1 MLVLLFLVYILFTP
15 FPTFLFRSYCRP
27 YFRRRAGNLEGLAL
41 AAFLGVASGYY
52 IFQPFF
58 EEMDANRRRREA
70 LEAAGEASA
79 STTATTIAAQQQPP
93 HQSR

>member
-15 FPTFLFRSYCRP
+15 FPTFLFRFYCRP

-70 LEAAGEASA
+70 LEAAEA
-79 STTATTIAAQQQPP
+79 TATTPAAAQQQPP

>member
-15 FPTFLFRSYCRP
+15 FPTFLFRFYCRP